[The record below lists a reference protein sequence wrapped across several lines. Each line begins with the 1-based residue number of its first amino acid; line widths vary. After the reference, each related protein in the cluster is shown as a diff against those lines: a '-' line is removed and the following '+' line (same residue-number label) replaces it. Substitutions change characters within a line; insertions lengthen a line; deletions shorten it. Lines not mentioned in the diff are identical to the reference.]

1 MVCVFTFMA
10 QLILPVECALA
21 FNCCWCEL
29 YLSIGICRKKSKRL
43 CWNELFA
50 WHLLCLIS
58 AIQLNKIYFQVVPL
72 TAAVIVTTPQKL
84 AFIDVA
90 KGVRMFSKLKVWFVS
105 SLQSPWNWYT
115 HTHIH
120 GGRNYL
126 YGDENTHEHDVRE
139 LKNMYDTCYLY
150 IFMLSIQVY
159 RCHALL

>member
-1 MVCVFTFMA
+1 M
-10 QLILPVECALA
+10 
-21 FNCCWCEL
+21 
-29 YLSIGICRKKSKRL
+29 
-43 CWNELFA
+43 LFA

-105 SLQSPWNWYT
+105 SLQSPWNCFSTCIHT

-126 YGDENTHEHDVRE
+126 YGDENTHEHDARE
-139 LKNMYDTCYLY
+139 LKNMYVTCYLY
-150 IFMLSIQVY
+150 IFMLSILSVQVPCVAVVENM
-159 RCHALL
+159 CHFDADGKRYYPFGRGSGSQACSLSKNLIFY